1 MVHDC
6 MCGALKKESV
16 CERLEAKKQEKK
28 RHFLCFQVLYRAM
41 SFCDVFPYG
50 SE

>member
-16 CERLEAKKQEKK
+16 CERLEAKKQEEKK
-28 RHFLCFQVLYRAM
+28 AFSLLSGTLPGHEFL
-41 SFCDVFPYG
+41 
-50 SE
+50 